1 MEGGCGGK
9 VLRCGAG
16 DRHKQPRLL
25 GPGATSL
32 YHFPPRGRADQA
44 PGAWRWDPWA
54 RKNSQTAPLKRQ
66 RRVDRISTTK
76 NSRSS
81 GFVVCGSRAESRLLA
96 PASRLLVART
106 AGEGRRKGAK
116 QAPGLFY
123 FAIQRVPLGALVASW
138 AQGKGRGRNFV

>member
-1 MEGGCGGK
+1 VWWKGPALWRGGQAQTAPAP
-9 VLRCGAG
+9 GARG
-16 DRHKQPRLL
+16 DLALSLSPQGAR
-25 GPGATSL
+25 GPGARRL
-32 YHFPPRGRADQA
+32 EVGPLGPEKQ
-44 PGAWRWDPWA
+44 P
-54 RKNSQTAPLKRQ
+54 TAPLKRQ
-66 RRVDRISTTK
+66 RRVDVDRISTTK